1 VFVESDHAADTGTRR
16 SMTGVV
22 LRLGDVLCRWG
33 AKRRHSVGL
42 STCEAEY
49 YATTCGAQE
58 DSLWVGH
65 ILAFFIGGRSSVD
78 VHLIAASLSDG
89 IRTGRLWSRQASS
102 RMRPTQSEV
111 LCARCHC
118 VLLGSTSRETNR
130 MVALYTPKDAP
141 HRRVVRTTLPSTG
154 GRWHRPHHPSRKTP
168 LRRDSQRHTAPHGSK
183 RRSRIVGCSGRRLIC
198 AMAELRVAA
207 NEKRLLPS
215 RRKV

>member
-1 VFVESDHAADTGTRR
+1 VLVDSDHAADTVTRR
-16 SMTGVV
+16 LMTGVV

-89 IRTGRLWSRQASS
+89 IRTGRLWSKQASS

-118 VLLGSTSRETNR
+118 VLLGSTSRDTNR
-130 MVALYTPKDAP
+130 MIALYTPKTHRIAESYEQLCRRPAGDGIGHIIRVDKHPYVETPSDILHLMAP
-141 HRRVVRTTLPSTG
+141 SAAVVS
-154 GRWHRPHHPSRKTP
+154 
-168 LRRDSQRHTAPHGSK
+168 
-183 RRSRIVGCSGRRLIC
+183 
-198 AMAELRVAA
+198 
-207 NEKRLLPS
+207 
-215 RRKV
+215 